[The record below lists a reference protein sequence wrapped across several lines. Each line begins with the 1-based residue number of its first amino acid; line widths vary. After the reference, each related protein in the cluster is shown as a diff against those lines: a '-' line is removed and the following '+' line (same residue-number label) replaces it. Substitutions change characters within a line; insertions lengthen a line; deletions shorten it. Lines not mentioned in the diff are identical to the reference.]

1 MLRSAVLAVVVATVA
16 AVAIV
21 KFADAM
27 HTFDTRAD
35 TNAATPLVD
44 RELAGAHATDIDR
57 KFVLAARRLLPK
69 DARYIVETG
78 DNVEVSSPV
87 TLPSVHGYSLFWLL
101 PRRQV
106 RDTDPDG
113 HPGYVL
119 CFGCDMAPIRSR
131 VRVMLDNGGGEL
143 IARFKR

>member
-16 AVAIV
+16 GVAIV

-27 HTFDTRAD
+27 RTFDTRAD
-35 TNAATPLVD
+35 ANAETPLVD

-57 KFVLAARRLLPK
+57 NFLLAARRLLPEN
-69 DARYIVETG
+69 ARYIVETG
-78 DNVEVSSPV
+78 DNVQVSSPA

-106 RDTDPDG
+106 RDTDPKG
-113 HPGYVL
+113 RPGYVL
-119 CFGCDMAPIRSR
+119 CFGCDTAPFRSR
-131 VRVMLDNGGGEL
+131 VHVLWDNGGGVQ